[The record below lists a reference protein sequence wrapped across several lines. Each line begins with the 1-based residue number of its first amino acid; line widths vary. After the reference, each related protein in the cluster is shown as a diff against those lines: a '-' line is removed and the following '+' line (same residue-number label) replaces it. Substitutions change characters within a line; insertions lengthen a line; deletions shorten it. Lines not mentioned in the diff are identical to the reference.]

1 MSALPM
7 SREEIC
13 RHYRLAADKGA
24 DIAVLADLNM
34 TSRKVIRQVLEEGGE
49 ELPPQRK
56 TSRAYKTSRGAEI
69 AERLRRGEDVETIAR
84 RMKMKEE
91 SVERW
96 IRENSKEDLVPQEG
110 AGDPPEAERPGET
123 KRRRREPRRDKKK
136 EDIPDVEPKKETGQ
150 AAGGRD
156 IWERVQAVVGAV
168 PESAELETRA
178 RAFALCGALFREWL
192 LEELKLRD
200 EKEEP

>member
-1 MSALPM
+1 MERM

-13 RHYRLAADKGA
+13 RHYRLAADKRD
-24 DIAVLADLNM
+24 DIVVLAELNIM
-34 TSRKVIRQVLEEGGE
+34 SREEIEKILTDGGE
-49 ELPPQRK
+49 QLPKERERK
-56 TSRAYKTSRGAEI
+56 RTYTTKRGAEI

-84 RMKMKEE
+84 RMQIKKE

-110 AGDPPEAERPGET
+110 AGDPTEAERPGET

-136 EDIPDVEPKKETGQ
+136 EDISNVEPKKETGQ

-168 PESAELETRA
+168 PESAEWETRA
-178 RAFALCGALFREWL
+178 KAFALCGALFREWL

>member
-56 TSRAYKTSRGAEI
+56 TRRAYTTSRGAEI

-96 IRENSKEDLVPQEG
+96 IRENSKEDPVPQEG
-110 AGDPPEAERPGET
+110 AGAPPEAERPGEA
-123 KRRRREPRRDKKK
+123 KRRRREPQRDKKK

-156 IWERVQAVVGAV
+156 IWERVQDVVGAV

-178 RAFALCGALFREWL
+178 KAFALCGALFREWL

>member
-34 TSRKVIRQVLEEGGE
+34 TSRKVIRQVLEESGE

-96 IRENSKEDLVPQEG
+96 IRENSKEDPVPQ
-110 AGDPPEAERPGET
+110 EAERPGEA

-192 LEELKLRD
+192 LEELQLRD

>member
-1 MSALPM
+1 MMTS
-7 SREEIC
+7 EEIC

-34 TSRKVIRQVLEEGGE
+34 TSRKVIRQVLEESGE

-56 TSRAYKTSRGAEI
+56 TRRAYKTSRGAEI

-96 IRENSKEDLVPQEG
+96 IRENSKEDPVPQEG
-110 AGDPPEAERPGET
+110 AKAPQEAERPGET

-168 PESAELETRA
+168 PESAEWETRA
-178 RAFALCGALFREWL
+178 KAFALCGALFREWL